1 MNENNNN
8 KNEEKSQNSNNNND
22 FVDLKKGFF
31 KKVWYSITKI
41 EKYPDMAAEGL
52 GKAVI
57 YISKLVVILSIVLTL
72 GYLYKTNNYL
82 RKAVDYIGNQFP
94 EFSYEEG
101 NLNVEQN
108 EKIEISSDNFIAEKI
123 IVDTK
128 INDET
133 EINKYINSI
142 SNEDGTGILILKDRA
157 VLINY
162 QVAGTTSYEY
172 KELFGQMG
180 ITKFTKQDIINYANG
195 REIISLYVSVF
206 LIIFIYAFILYL
218 LTTLTNALFLSV
230 FGYLASWIAR
240 IKMRY
245 VAIFNMAVYSLTLST
260 ILNIIYIA
268 INIFRNYNIEYFQ
281 VMYTSV
287 AAIYLVAAI
296 FILKSEFIKKQAE
309 LMKIVEK
316 EAEIKKDGEEVKE
329 EEREENKEPNKKE
342 ENENTEKEEQKEEK
356 KKQKKK
362 EERDNNLGTDEVEG
376 SNA

>member
-41 EKYPDMAAEGL
+41 EKYPDLAAEGL

>member
-172 KELFGQMG
+172 KELFGQM
-180 ITKFTKQDIINYANG
+180 
-195 REIISLYVSVF
+195 
-206 LIIFIYAFILYL
+206 
-218 LTTLTNALFLSV
+218 
-230 FGYLASWIAR
+230 
-240 IKMRY
+240 
-245 VAIFNMAVYSLTLST
+245 
-260 ILNIIYIA
+260 
-268 INIFRNYNIEYFQ
+268 
-281 VMYTSV
+281 
-287 AAIYLVAAI
+287 
-296 FILKSEFIKKQAE
+296 
-309 LMKIVEK
+309 
-316 EAEIKKDGEEVKE
+316 
-329 EEREENKEPNKKE
+329 
-342 ENENTEKEEQKEEK
+342 
-356 KKQKKK
+356 
-362 EERDNNLGTDEVEG
+362 
-376 SNA
+376 